1 MKRHLLLLVIVALA
15 GPSLA
20 EDSPMPVLGDHR
32 FVPATRIE
40 DAFLN
45 GYVQTSVAVG
55 SATNTNTPEFVL
67 PDSTVV
73 QIAPASQLFFGL
85 AFRYQHRMKEWLA
98 VNATVSAAGRMGS
111 NTRSLLSDGVTGTV
125 GYALGWKVR
134 AVETSS
140 FLMSGSFSLTN
151 TALSLINVL
160 DWADDIFEG
169 RQSDLVR
176 SRGFLR
182 GRFGLHTAWAINERF
197 GLLGTGFASYGES
210 IDSEAGNDWNGDVRL
225 ALSYNLEPDI
235 GVPLGVSA
243 TAGYSG
249 VQAFESSSV
258 WFWRM
263 RIAVQTRE
271 DFSIGVDLGTSYY
284 ESLQRNNN
292 NQFTELSLDTRY
304 YF

>member
-1 MKRHLLLLVIVALA
+1 MKRHLLLLVIVTLA

-85 AFRYQHRMKEWLA
+85 AFRYQHRMKDWLA
-98 VNATVSAAGRMGS
+98 VNATISAAGRMGS

-182 GRFGLHTAWAINERF
+182 GRFGLQLVQQPGFLLREVAITPIIRPSALGAHLVQLSLQVGQSIAQLAADRVDLA
-197 GLLGTGFASYGES
+197 GLLV
-210 IDSEAGNDWNGDVRL
+210 GDLQIVVQD
-225 ALSYNLEPDI
+225 LERC
-235 GVPLGVSA
+235 L
-243 TAGYSG
+243 
-249 VQAFESSSV
+249 E
-258 WFWRM
+258 
-263 RIAVQTRE
+263 
-271 DFSIGVDLGTSYY
+271 
-284 ESLQRNNN
+284 
-292 NQFTELSLDTRY
+292 
-304 YF
+304 